1 MNGAPAVHKMPM
13 SERDRLL
20 HYASKS
26 IVNYGIA
33 FLEKDFRP
41 ETTSQ
46 FMYEMATDMGLRG
59 HGVKPLVNM
68 IPRGHVKTTL
78 TRAMIL
84 QDFTMQNLLNL
95 PYQAPDDLF
104 YIWVAESEGQSEL
117 NLLSVKD
124 ALENNSLIRYYFG
137 DQVNRRKWSND
148 TIQLKNGC
156 VLMIKS
162 NTSGIRGLNY
172 LGRRPDIIIADD
184 IESENNT
191 KTPEARDRN
200 ARLVTA
206 TLIPATNA
214 ETGLVIINN
223 TPVHH
228 DCFVMRVTDGY
239 NKAQRDGRDFP
250 WRLFYRSTSIENPLW
265 PEYMGKDML
274 TRKKAQLEQAGQLG
288 SWYMEYEMSVD
299 DKSAKKLS
307 IDDLREWDGSLFIDA
322 NGKPALWIRSI
333 DSEPRDEKVP
343 IRLFAGVDM
352 ASSMDTGRND
362 FTAIVIT
369 AIDHLEREFVVW
381 TKAERGMP
389 LQTLPSRPD
398 RLGVADLMHQ
408 IEESIE
414 VDTWVI
420 EDTAV
425 SHGLFDALEIVREER
440 KKRGKKDTNPYTIAY
455 KPTGDKLERIYS
467 TFSPKAAR
475 RRLYVRST
483 EAELR
488 NQWFQFGTKMTNDD
502 LIDAQHLSSRAAI
515 APPAPIYEVQEAKI
529 VQESY
534 IKQRRGAFEKL
545 RSWRTQ

>member
-1 MNGAPAVHKMPM
+1 MANVITTPL

-20 HYASKS
+20 AYASKS
-26 IVNYGIA
+26 IVNFGLA

-41 ETTSQ
+41 ETTSA
-46 FMYEMATDMGLRG
+46 FMYEMAAEMGRRG
-59 HGVKPLVNM
+59 VGVKPLVNM

-84 QDFTMQNLLNL
+84 QDFLMAEQMGWGYV
-95 PYQAPDDLF
+95 PESSF

-124 ALENNSLIRYYFG
+124 ALENNEMIRYYFG

-148 TIQLKNGC
+148 TIQLRNGC

-239 NKAQRDGRDFP
+239 NKAQREGRDYP
-250 WRLFYRSTSIENPLW
+250 WRLFYRTTSIERPLW
-265 PEYMGKDML
+265 PEYMGVKAL
-274 TRKKAQLEQAGQLG
+274 TRKKAQLEEAGQLA

-299 DKSAKKLS
+299 DRSSKKLS
-307 IDDLREWDGSLFIDA
+307 LEDLRSWDGHVFISA
-322 NGKPALWIRSI
+322 QGRPCLWITSI
-333 DSEPRDEKVP
+333 DGEARDEKVEVR
-343 IRLFAGVDM
+343 IFAGVDM
-352 ASSMDTGRND
+352 ASSMDTGSND
-362 FTAIVIT
+362 FTAINLT
-369 AIDHLEREFVVW
+369 AVDHLEREFVIW
-381 TKAERGMP
+381 THAERGMP

-398 RLGVADLMHQ
+398 RRGVADWMHM
-408 IEESIE
+408 IEESLP
-414 VDTWVI
+414 VDTWIV

-440 KKRGKKDTNPYTIAY
+440 RKRGLKDTNPYTVAY
-455 KPTGDKLERIYS
+455 KPTGDKLQRIYS
-467 TFSPKAAR
+467 TFSPKAAK
-475 RRLYVRST
+475 RLLFVRTT
-483 EAELR
+483 EAGLR
-488 NQWFQFGTKMTNDD
+488 NQWFQFGPKMTNDD
-502 LIDAQHLSSRAAI
+502 EIDAHHLASRGVI
-515 APPAPIYEVQEAKI
+515 APPAPVYEVKEAKI

-534 IKQRRGAFEKL
+534 IRRRQATTTDE
-545 RSWRTQ
+545 SWRST